1 MGSCHRRAG
10 AHLWQ
15 GRHVDRIASSRIHP
29 GQDRTTARRP
39 ASRYV
44 ALIRAIN
51 VPGHQNLRMDD
62 VRRAFEAARFGNVRT
77 CLQSGNVIFDSPH
90 ASRAAIDQTI
100 RRVFCQRFDA
110 EPELVL
116 RTGRELRRLVESDPF
131 RRVASAGPRVKLY
144 VAFLLR
150 QPRCTPAFPLVS
162 AKEALTAVGMTKLEV
177 FLVSRLKPN
186 GFFGF
191 PNNFI
196 EQALGVPATTRNWST
211 VTRIVTALG
220 G

>member
-1 MGSCHRRAG
+1 VSTCR
-10 AHLWQ
+10 Q
-15 GRHVDRIASSRIHP
+15 GTRVERIASSRTDRV
-29 GQDRTTARRP
+29 QDRATTGRS

-51 VPGHQNLRMDD
+51 VPGHQSLRMDD
-62 VRRAFEAARFGNVRT
+62 VRRAFEAARFDNVRT
-77 CLQSGNVIFDSPH
+77 CLQSGNVIFDCPH
-90 ASRAAIDQTI
+90 ASRPAIRQTI

-110 EPELVL
+110 EPEFVL
-116 RTGRELRRLVESDPF
+116 RSSREMERMVASGPF
-131 RRVASAGPRVKLY
+131 KGVASAGPRVKLY

-150 QPRCTPAFPLVS
+150 EPRCTPAFPLVS
-162 AKEALTAVGMTKLEV
+162 AKEALTAVAMTNLEV

-196 EQALGVPATTRNWST
+196 EQALSVPATTRNWST
-211 VTRIVTALG
+211 VTKIVAALG